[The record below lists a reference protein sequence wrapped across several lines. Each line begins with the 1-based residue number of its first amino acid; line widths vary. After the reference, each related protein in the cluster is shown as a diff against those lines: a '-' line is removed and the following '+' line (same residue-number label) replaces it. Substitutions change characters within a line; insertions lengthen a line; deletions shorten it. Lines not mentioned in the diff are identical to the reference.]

1 MITTLLKLTNKTIY
15 FSDCA
20 DRKNANAIIQNIID
34 SNNTRTINASDTG
47 FIVPMPRKGN
57 LLQWL
62 PWIGIKSIITLFL
75 NILLNSLLISI
86 FDACNKISIWPK
98 SMSFP
103 EMMFQELFVFLPDID
118 SWLLFQDSYYL
129 TYWYW
134 WFHRNK
140 HMKMVIIWI
149 HCLDFE
155 VIFLWYVKNFLK
167 HIIIKTSI

>member
-62 PWIGIKSIITLFL
+62 P
-75 NILLNSLLISI
+75 
-86 FDACNKISIWPK
+86 
-98 SMSFP
+98 
-103 EMMFQELFVFLPDID
+103 
-118 SWLLFQDSYYL
+118 
-129 TYWYW
+129 
-134 WFHRNK
+134 
-140 HMKMVIIWI
+140 
-149 HCLDFE
+149 
-155 VIFLWYVKNFLK
+155 
-167 HIIIKTSI
+167 